1 MDNAYELVKNEWA
14 IACRRGRNGV
24 SALEWSEREPALE
37 GIGCIND
44 ALVRC
49 HDQSHPTEAQ
59 AALSALMVLSGH
71 DPVARLAVIRALL
84 PGLSGLAARWRHP
97 GGAWIGRGDRRPNRS
112 GVLVW
117 DRRGPWQSVREFD
130 EEVVTV
136 AFLVVRRL
144 GGQRLEWPA
153 AAVLSRVQRQ
163 LRTIEAA
170 SRRHS
175 HQECLS
181 ADGCEDIF
189 AAASA
194 PRTGLELML
203 EAVHEARR
211 RGAVSAREARI
222 IASDRVFGWAT
233 AEIAAAEGS
242 TVAAVQRARSRALR
256 KMRVAMV
263 DDVHSAGA
271 ACSA

>member
-1 MDNAYELVKNEWA
+1 
-14 IACRRGRNGV
+14 
-24 SALEWSEREPALE
+24 
-37 GIGCIND
+37 
-44 ALVRC
+44 
-49 HDQSHPTEAQ
+49 
-59 AALSALMVLSGH
+59 MVLSGD
-71 DPVARLAVIRALL
+71 DPVARLAVIRALV
-84 PGLSGLAARWRHP
+84 PGLSGLAARWHHL
-97 GGAWIGRGDRRPNRS
+97 GGAWIGRPDRRPNRL

-136 AFLVVRRL
+136 AFLVVGKL

-163 LRTIEAA
+163 LRTMAAA

-175 HQECLS
+175 QQECLN

-194 PRTGLELML
+194 PSTGLELML
-203 EAVHEARR
+203 KEVREARH
-211 RGAVSAREARI
+211 RGAVTAREARI
-222 IASDRVFGWAT
+222 VAADRVFGWAT

-242 TVAAVQRARSRALR
+242 TVAGVQRARSRALR

-263 DDVHSAGA
+263 DDMHSAGA
-271 ACSA
+271 ACCR